1 MWFLDKRI
9 FSRQRNPSLEIQFI
23 FIWSNRISFTLRNSC
38 TQRRRTFQI
47 EAKCS
52 DFVQHGITPVEPSFV
67 PFSCPYFV
75 LKCSVEPVRT
85 TRSPSIHPRNHL
97 DPVKTS
103 RRGNIKKNLQTRIT
117 SEIDILLLN
126 LDIKPNECACLEL
139 QIEYRN
145 WYCSGYGKNYPD
157 KSLDIRQRIISIILA
172 GIMAWLTWHQLRTQG
187 QDSGYHKMIQEQ
199 RKIHFY
205 LFLCDLLS
213 LIFEFANLA
222 AAAVKDKKFFGVWY
236 ANSEQRNK
244 KVESKV
250 SKTWKLWQWK
260 QTPLRLRPEWFHCPA
275 LVIIA
280 RQTVPL
286 FIASCWLDVNGKN

>member
-1 MWFLDKRI
+1 MHAETQDI
-9 FSRQRNPSLEIQFI
+9 
-23 FIWSNRISFTLRNSC
+23 SNRSQMFRLC
-38 TQRRRTFQI
+38 TAWNHT
-47 EAKCS
+47 
-52 DFVQHGITPVEPSFV
+52 VEPSFV

-103 RRGNIKKNLQTRIT
+103 SRGNIKKNLQTRIT

-126 LDIKPNECACLEL
+126 LDIKPNDCACLEL

-199 RKIHFY
+199 RNIY
-205 LFLCDLLS
+205 
-213 LIFEFANLA
+213 IF
-222 AAAVKDKKFFGVWY
+222 VFF
-236 ANSEQRNK
+236 
-244 KVESKV
+244 
-250 SKTWKLWQWK
+250 
-260 QTPLRLRPEWFHCPA
+260 F
-275 LVIIA
+275 VIYS
-280 RQTVPL
+280 P
-286 FIASCWLDVNGKN
+286 